1 MARIMIVDDDPFAR
15 RLMRDSLDLS
25 GEHYQVFDMDRG
37 KLALELIA
45 VEQPDVVLLDIS
57 MPEIGGI
64 PVCTEIKRNPATA
77 EVRIIIVS
85 AHCGSE
91 FIAECLSA
99 GADDYVTKPFQPDEL
114 ARRVRKVLAE
124 AVMA

>member
-1 MARIMIVDDDPFAR
+1 MTKIMIVDDDPFAR

-25 GEHYQVFDMDRG
+25 GERYEIFDMDRG
-37 KLALELIA
+37 RLALELMA
-45 VEQPDVVLLDIS
+45 VERPDVVLLDIS

-85 AHCGSE
+85 AHSGSD
-91 FIAECLSA
+91 FITECLSA
-99 GADDYVTKPFQPDEL
+99 GADDYVTKPFQPDDL
-114 ARRVRKVLAE
+114 ARRVHRQLVEMVTA
-124 AVMA
+124 

>member
-1 MARIMIVDDDPFAR
+1 
-15 RLMRDSLDLS
+15 MRDSLDLS
-25 GEHYQVFDMDRG
+25 GEHCEIFDMDRG
-37 KLALELIA
+37 KLALELMA
-45 VEQPDVVLLDIS
+45 VERPDVVLLDIS

-77 EVRIIIVS
+77 AVRIIIVS
-85 AHCGSE
+85 AHSGSD

-99 GADDYVTKPFQPDEL
+99 GADDYVTKPFQPDDL
-114 ARRVRKVLAE
+114 VRRVQKALAE